1 MAKISKREQTYI
13 DQLKALGIFDPAFLP
28 AIRQLCSLEREW
40 TQAKKAWSDTAPPG
54 GKPSFLDPLYPVVQ
68 SLRREIL
75 AHRESLGL
83 TPKALRKLRG
93 APGEPVQQ
101 DLIAERLSAI
111 QARVESYSLPD
122 MSKMD
127 TGEGGAPDA

>member
-68 SLRREIL
+68 GLRREIL

-93 APGEPVQQ
+93 AAESPVLEDQ
-101 DLIAERLSAI
+101 IATRLQAI
-111 QARVESYSLPD
+111 ADRV
-122 MSKMD
+122 
-127 TGEGGAPDA
+127 GAYTVPKIPEADDE

>member
-54 GKPSFLDPLYPVVQ
+54 GKPSFLDPLYPVV
-68 SLRREIL
+68 EIL